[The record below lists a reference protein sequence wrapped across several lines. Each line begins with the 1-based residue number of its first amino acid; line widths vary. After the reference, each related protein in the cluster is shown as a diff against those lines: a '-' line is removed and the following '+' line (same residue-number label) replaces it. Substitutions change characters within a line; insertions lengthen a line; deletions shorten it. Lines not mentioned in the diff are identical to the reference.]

1 MQILPYVEFVGGCRG
16 VPSLDGELD
25 VLEALLELAERH
37 EGGGAVC
44 GGGGEVLSL
53 VRGRVDGR
61 VAHGLRVEDDRQL
74 VVPRLEGRV
83 AVLPVAPRQLGVL
96 QRPCLP
102 ALWEIP
108 NSTFS
113 LLSHF

>member
-16 VPSLDGELD
+16 VPRLDGELD
-25 VLEALLELAERH
+25 VLEALLELSERH

-44 GGGGEVLSL
+44 GGGGKVLSL

-83 AVLPVAPRQLGVL
+83 VGLLPGQVV
-96 QRPCLP
+96 
-102 ALWEIP
+102 ITKSNFDF
-108 NSTFS
+108 NSKFE
-113 LLSHF
+113 LYLNFNFKL